1 MEYTLSAERSIRA
14 NLTFFFA
21 YLFAD
26 LDDFLGAGAGAG
38 AGAAHPRPQPVFDSE
53 GFLNRRRAV
62 RSGCLQEF
70 LQEFLR
76 SQMFERFCEQRRS
89 KGRPRSG
96 QVDLDFL
103 LPL

>member
-1 MEYTLSAERSIRA
+1 MAAERSIRA
-14 NLTFFFA
+14 NLTVFFV

-26 LDDFLGAGAGAG
+26 LDDFLHPNPT
-38 AGAAHPRPQPVFDSE
+38 AALDSQA
-53 GFLNRRRAV
+53 FLAHRRAA

-89 KGRPRSG
+89 RPPAARRSG
-96 QVDLDFL
+96 QVDRPPTNH
-103 LPL
+103 LPDLT